1 MCVYL
6 ATSAPTIGYMDP
18 ATFEILEDIPA
29 LEQYVFQTENEFT
42 PTISGTAWNRHE
54 CTLGTQECVHRVRAA
69 RVTRYGGS
77 VFDSLPPDA
86 ASHLPP
92 SP

>member
-1 MCVYL
+1 
-6 ATSAPTIGYMDP
+6 MDP
-18 ATFEILEDIPA
+18 TTFEGLEDIPA
-29 LEQYVFQTENEFT
+29 LERYVFQIENEFT
-42 PTISGTAWNRHE
+42 LAISGTGWGRHE
-54 CTLGTQECVHRVRAA
+54 CQLGTQECVHHVRAA

-86 ASHLPP
+86 ASDLPP